1 MQPPAL
7 RRQAPYEPLQR
18 IGIPQALLY
27 HRYGQLWTEFF
38 RAIDRTP
45 VISAPT
51 DRHTVERDGAL
62 SNDECC
68 FASKIYL
75 GHVESL
81 IGSCDGIF
89 VPCID
94 NLGHF
99 KSFCTKF
106 QALPD
111 MVANTFVEQ
120 SPIIVSC
127 QVNETIEHIGMRDAF
142 LDLAAQFAYTPREA
156 KHAWKQALHAQQQ
169 KEAADAAQQRQLLQN
184 APGNGITVLLAAHP
198 YLAHDPYMCGAFS
211 DMLANMG
218 VTPLYADRYD
228 RKRAPQSSFQF
239 SDTLPWIVNRKIVG
253 SIMNL
258 HDSVDGIL
266 LVSAFPCG
274 PDSMTDDAI
283 IRRIKGKPVLS
294 LTVDA
299 QTDTAGLETR
309 IESFID
315 VLRYQKRGGYVHAA
329 NRRQRRYYSRPA
341 SGKSFHGTPCYRRS
355 KAYRR
360 RPSRTRGHKRPK
372 RPVQAAPRAQSHEAR
387 PARPHPRFVLPLW
400 LLRHRVQ
407 VLRRAR
413 ARRRLRQLAP
423 HRQNAPLN
431 WAASIRATL
440 FARRSST
447 SLATISKTLS
457 LEQTCWCN
465 SPAHAALVITA
476 S

>member
-1 MQPPAL
+1 MKPPTL

-45 VISAPT
+45 VTSAPT
-51 DRHTVERDGAL
+51 DRHTVERGGAL

-68 FASKIYL
+68 LASKIYL
-75 GHVESL
+75 GRVESL

-142 LDLAAQFAYTPREA
+142 LDLAAQFGCTPREA

-198 YLAHDPYMCGAFS
+198 YLAHDPYMGGALS

-218 VTPLYADRYD
+218 VTLLYADRYD
-228 RKRAPQSSFQF
+228 RKRALQSSFHF
-239 SDTLPWIVNRKIVG
+239 SDTLPWIVNREIVG

-283 IRRIKGKPVLS
+283 IRCIKGKPVLN

-299 QTDTAGLETR
+299 QTGTAGLETR
-309 IESFID
+309 IF
-315 VLRYQKRGGYVHAA
+315 A
-329 NRRQRRYYSRPA
+329 NA
-341 SGKSFHGTPCYRRS
+341 KST
-355 KAYRR
+355 
-360 RPSRTRGHKRPK
+360 RTSACP
-372 RPVQAAPRAQSHEAR
+372 
-387 PARPHPRFVLPLW
+387 
-400 LLRHRVQ
+400 
-407 VLRRAR
+407 
-413 ARRRLRQLAP
+413 
-423 HRQNAPLN
+423 
-431 WAASIRATL
+431 T
-440 FARRSST
+440 
-447 SLATISKTLS
+447 
-457 LEQTCWCN
+457 
-465 SPAHAALVITA
+465 AL
-476 S
+476 

>member
-1 MQPPAL
+1 M
-7 RRQAPYEPLQR
+7 EC
-18 IGIPQALLY
+18 G
-27 HRYGQLWTEFF
+27 G
-38 RAIDRTP
+38 
-45 VISAPT
+45 S
-51 DRHTVERDGAL
+51 L

-68 FASKIYL
+68 LASKIYL

-94 NLGHF
+94 DLGHF

-111 MVANTFVEQ
+111 MVANTFAEQ

-142 LDLAAQFAYTPREA
+142 LDLAAQFACTPRKA

-198 YLAHDPYMCGAFS
+198 YLAHDPYMGGALS

-218 VTPLYADRYD
+218 VTLLYADRYD
-228 RKRAPQSSFQF
+228 RKRALQSSFHF
-239 SDTLPWIVNRKIVG
+239 SDTLPWIVNREIVG

-283 IRRIKGKPVLS
+283 IRCIKESPCSTLRSMLKPVPPA
-294 LTVDA
+294 LTRA
-299 QTDTAGLETR
+299 
-309 IESFID
+309 S
-315 VLRYQKRGGYVHAA
+315 KR
-329 NRRQRRYYSRPA
+329 
-341 SGKSFHGTPCYRRS
+341 FT
-355 KAYRR
+355 
-360 RPSRTRGHKRPK
+360 
-372 RPVQAAPRAQSHEAR
+372 
-387 PARPHPRFVLPLW
+387 
-400 LLRHRVQ
+400 
-407 VLRRAR
+407 
-413 ARRRLRQLAP
+413 
-423 HRQNAPLN
+423 
-431 WAASIRATL
+431 
-440 FARRSST
+440 
-447 SLATISKTLS
+447 
-457 LEQTCWCN
+457 TC
-465 SPAHAALVITA
+465 SQ
-476 S
+476 

>member
-1 MQPPAL
+1 M
-7 RRQAPYEPLQR
+7 
-18 IGIPQALLY
+18 I
-27 HRYGQLWTEFF
+27 EFF

-51 DRHTVERDGAL
+51 DRHTAERGGAL

-68 FASKIYL
+68 LASKIYL

-111 MVANTFVEQ
+111 MVANTFAEQ

-142 LDLAAQFAYTPREA
+142 LDLAAQFACTPCEA
-156 KHAWKQALHAQQQ
+156 KHAWKQALHSQQQ

-198 YLAHDPYMCGAFS
+198 YLAHDPYMGGALS

-218 VTPLYADRYD
+218 VTLLYADCYD
-228 RKRAPQSSFQF
+228 RKRALQSSFQF
-239 SDTLPWIVNRKIVG
+239 SDTLPWIVNREIVG

-266 LVSAFPCG
+266 LVSAFP
-274 PDSMTDDAI
+274 
-283 IRRIKGKPVLS
+283 
-294 LTVDA
+294 
-299 QTDTAGLETR
+299 
-309 IESFID
+309 
-315 VLRYQKRGGYVHAA
+315 LRPRFHD
-329 NRRQRRYYSRPA
+329 RRRYHPLHQ
-341 SGKSFHGTPCYRRS
+341 GKARAQPYGRCSNRYRR
-355 KAYRR
+355 
-360 RPSRTRGHKRPK
+360 P
-372 RPVQAAPRAQSHEAR
+372 
-387 PARPHPRFVLPLW
+387 
-400 LLRHRVQ
+400 
-407 VLRRAR
+407 
-413 ARRRLRQLAP
+413 
-423 HRQNAPLN
+423 
-431 WAASIRATL
+431 
-440 FARRSST
+440 
-447 SLATISKTLS
+447 
-457 LEQTCWCN
+457 
-465 SPAHAALVITA
+465 
-476 S
+476 